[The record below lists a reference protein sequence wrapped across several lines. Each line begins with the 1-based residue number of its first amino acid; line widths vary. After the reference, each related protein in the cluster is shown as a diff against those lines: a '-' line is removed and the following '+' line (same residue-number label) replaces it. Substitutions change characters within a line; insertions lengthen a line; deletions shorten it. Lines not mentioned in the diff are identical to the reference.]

1 MLVHPLILNR
11 REGRRLQ
18 VLSIDIETYSSFD
31 LRQCGVHRYVET
43 EDFEILLF
51 AYAVDD
57 APIQIVD
64 LAQGELIPAPILEA
78 LTNPNVIKTAF
89 NAAFERTC
97 IAKFFDLPMPPE
109 QWRCTQAHALMLGL
123 PRSLKEVASV
133 FYLEKDPRGQ
143 SLIRYFSIPCKPTK
157 ANGGRTR
164 NHPHHD
170 LSKWESF
177 KEYCKQ
183 DVAVERDIRRKL
195 ERYPMP
201 ENEQSLWVIDQR
213 INDQGIRLDRK
224 LVESAIQF
232 DAQTQDRLEDE
243 AKRLTGLENPNSL
256 IQLKQWLKDQK
267 VNIDHLTK
275 KNVPEWIEKT
285 DGTVQRMLQIRQ
297 ALSKTSIKKYQA
309 MNRVMGIDDRA
320 RGLFQFYGAN
330 RTGRWAGRLIQVQ
343 NLPRNKISDLNL
355 ARELLLEDAYEDIEL
370 LYGSPSEVLS
380 QLVRTAFVASPGNRL
395 LVSDFSAIEARV
407 IAWLAGEQ
415 WRLDVFKT
423 HGKIYEASA
432 SQMFRVPIESI
443 TKGSELR
450 QKGKVAELAL
460 GYQGSVGALKQMGA
474 LEMGLSE
481 EELFEL
487 VSRWR
492 KANLRIVQF
501 WRDVENA
508 ALRAIK
514 EVTTVSLPKGLAFQY
529 EPGMLFLRLP
539 SGRRLAYVRPCVDK
553 DDQLNKDFLTY
564 KIGSQREKT
573 YGGKLVENIV
583 QAVARDC
590 LAESMLRLDQ
600 AGYNMVMHVH
610 DEIVA
615 DQAHGSIKEMSAIMS
630 EPIPWAPGL
639 PLAAEGFM
647 SAYYKKE

>member
-1 MLVHPLILNR
+1 M
-11 REGRRLQ
+11 Q